1 MKVNLSLDGK
11 DHTVRAEVNW
21 NNENYVKKHLWTRA
35 KTQEF
40 PTMETLIGSAKMKL
54 KKIRQHFWL
63 GWVFKFCNASNQSKE
78 REKNRTGKTGNC

>member
-1 MKVNLSLDGK
+1 MKINLSLNSK

-21 NNENYVKKHLWTRA
+21 NNESYVEKHLWTRA

-63 GWVFKFCNASNQSKE
+63 GWVFNFAMLQSIE
-78 REKNRTGKTGNC
+78 RKREE